1 MHFNPRSSANR
12 YTLYGALFGCLFPL
26 LALFLVFVLYRDIGL
41 NLDTL
46 FADHPLLL
54 IISLAPLF
62 LGLFA
67 RLAGLRQ
74 DRLQDTLED
83 LEATLQ
89 DLRRTTVSKDKAEA
103 ANQAKSEFLANMSH
117 EIRTPLNGIIG
128 MTGLLL
134 DSPQNEE
141 QAEFTETIRRSG
153 DVLLTIINDI
163 LDFSKI
169 EAGQLELEEQ
179 PFQLDSCIE
188 EALDLL
194 APKAHDKGI
203 ELAYLLEES
212 VPRFVI
218 GDVTRLRQILV
229 NLVGNGV
236 KFTAEGEV
244 VVHVQ
249 CRPAANGRHRLHFAV
264 RDTGIGIR
272 PDQLDR
278 LFKPFSQADSS
289 TTRKYGGTGL
299 GLMISKKL
307 SEMMDGR
314 IWVDSVYGE
323 GSTFNFEIVVTAV
336 DHDLQES
343 MRSPAHLQGKT
354 VLIVDDNATN
364 RRILERQT
372 ITWGMQP
379 LLAGSGPEV
388 LDLLA
393 AHTGFDL
400 AILDMHMPDMDGVA
414 VAQAIR
420 RQISAADLPIILLT
434 SLGQLNLKEHS
445 GLFTRQLTKPI
456 KPAQLFNVLAHIY
469 TGKKVVKPAQPEE
482 KPVATAKNSLRILLA
497 EDNIINQKV
506 AVRMLEKLGYRA
518 DIAANGREVLEAV
531 SRQPYDLILMDVQ
544 MPEMDGVTATQ
555 QILAGYGAEIRP
567 CIIAMTANALAGD
580 RERFLAAG
588 MDDYLSK
595 PVKLDE
601 LTAKLQTCH
610 LKPKL
615 SSLSSRQQ

>member
-1 MHFNPRSSANR
+1 MKRNQLSAANLF
-12 YTLYGALFGCLFPL
+12 TLFGALFGCLFPL
-26 LALFLVFVLYRDIGL
+26 LALFFIAIVDGTAAINFR
-41 NLDTL
+41 TL
-46 FADHPLLL
+46 FTAYPLLL
-54 IISLAPLF
+54 IISVAPLF

-67 RLAGLRQ
+67 RLAGARQ
-74 DRLQDTLED
+74 DRLQATLND
-83 LEATLQ
+83 LEATLAE
-89 DLRRTTVSKDKAEA
+89 LRRTTVSKEKAEA

-134 DSPQNEE
+134 DSPLNDE
-141 QAEFTETIRRSG
+141 QAEFTDTIRRSG

-179 PFQLDSCIE
+179 PFRLDSCIE
-188 EALDLL
+188 DSLDLL
-194 APKAHDKGI
+194 APKAHKKGV
-203 ELAYLLEES
+203 ELAYLLDES

-236 KFTAEGEV
+236 KFTAAGEV
-244 VVHVQ
+244 IVSVK
-249 CRPAANGRHRLHFAV
+249 CYPDEESRHRLHFAV

-289 TTRKYGGTGL
+289 TTRKFGGTGL

-307 SEMMDGR
+307 SEMMGGR
-314 IWVDSVYGE
+314 IWIESTYGE
-323 GSTFNFEIVVTAV
+323 GSTFHFEIIVTAV
-336 DHDLQES
+336 DSALQEI
-343 MRSPAHLQGKT
+343 MRSPAHLQGKR

-379 LLAGSGPEV
+379 TLAASGAEV

-393 AHTGFDL
+393 AETVFDL
-400 AILDMHMPDMDGVA
+400 ALLDMHMPEMDGVA
-414 VAQAIR
+414 VARALR
-420 RQISAADLPIILLT
+420 RQFSTDELPIILLT
-434 SLGQLNLKEHS
+434 SLGQMNPKENEA
-445 GLFTRQLTKPI
+445 LFTRQLTKPI
-456 KPAQLFNVLAHIY
+456 KPTQLSNVLAHIY
-469 TGKKVVKPAQPEE
+469 TGKKATNRAPAEE
-482 KPVATAKNSLRILLA
+482 LELTAQKNSLRILLA
-497 EDNIINQKV
+497 EDNMINQKV
-506 AVRMLEKLGYRA
+506 AIRMLERLGFRP
-518 DIAANGREVLEAV
+518 DIAANGLEVVEAV

-544 MPEMDGVTATQ
+544 MPEMDGVAATQ
-555 QILAGYGAEIRP
+555 QLLTGYSGVTRP
-567 CIIAMTANALAGD
+567 CIIAMTANALTGD
-580 RERFLAAG
+580 RERFLNAG

-595 PVKLDE
+595 PVKLEE
-601 LTAKLQTCH
+601 LTLKLQTCAF
-610 LKPKL
+610 KPDL
-615 SSLSSRQQ
+615 APMPGS